1 MAKEIM
7 IIDDEREFQEIYTIM
22 LEGRGYSLTCAYD
35 GEDAMQMLNDNIPDL
50 IILDMIMD
58 MVTGDT
64 LFLYIKGFQRFSDI
78 PIIIIS
84 SIPQKQYKSLKK
96 VDPNL
101 VYLNKADITK
111 EILLEEVG
119 KKLGT

>member
-1 MAKEIM
+1 MAKKIM
-7 IIDDEREFQEIYTIM
+7 IIDDEREFHEIYAIM
-22 LEGRGYSLTCAYD
+22 LEGRGYRLTYAYD
-35 GEDAMQMLNDNIPDL
+35 GEEAMQMLNDDIPDL

-58 MVTGDT
+58 LVTGDT
-64 LFLYIKGFQRFSDI
+64 FFLYLKGFQEFSDI

-84 SIPQKQYKSLKK
+84 SIPQKQYKGLKK
-96 VDPNL
+96 IDPNL

-111 EILLEEVG
+111 KILLEEVG